1 MSTIPS
7 ILLRAIPGALIADSG
22 ISKLGMDAESSK
34 GLQDFAA
41 TGIPQVKELPSDKF
55 GTIIG
60 ASEVAVGG
68 ALLAPFVSNR
78 LAGLALTTFGAGLLS
93 IYFRNDDMTRED
105 GIRPSQDGMSIAKD
119 SMMVAIGTGL
129 IALDQ
134 QDRKIAKAEKKAAKK
149 AARKAKKDAKKN
161 S

>member
-1 MSTIPS
+1 M
-7 ILLRAIPGALIADSG
+7 
-22 ISKLGMDAESSK
+22 
-34 GLQDFAA
+34 
-41 TGIPQVKELPSDKF
+41 
-55 GTIIG
+55 
-60 ASEVAVGG
+60 
-68 ALLAPFVSNR
+68 LLAPFVSNR

-119 SMMVAIGTGL
+119 SMMVVIGTGL

-134 QDRKIAKAEKKAAKK
+134 QDRISGALQDRKIAKAEKKAAKK